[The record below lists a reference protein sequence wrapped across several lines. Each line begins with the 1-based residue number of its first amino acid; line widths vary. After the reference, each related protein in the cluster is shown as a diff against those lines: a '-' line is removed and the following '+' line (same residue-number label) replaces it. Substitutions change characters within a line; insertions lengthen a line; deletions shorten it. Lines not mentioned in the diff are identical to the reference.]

1 MSDILAREQEEETG
15 TIGGVKGEGTQ
26 RDHRAY
32 GTVDSQHLIT
42 LPRMLVKTHLFVAFI
57 ASP

>member
-1 MSDILAREQEEETG
+1 MSDILAGEQEEETG
-15 TIGGVKGEGTQ
+15 MIGGVRGEGTQ

-32 GTVDSQHLIT
+32 GVVDSQRPVT

-57 ASP
+57 AST